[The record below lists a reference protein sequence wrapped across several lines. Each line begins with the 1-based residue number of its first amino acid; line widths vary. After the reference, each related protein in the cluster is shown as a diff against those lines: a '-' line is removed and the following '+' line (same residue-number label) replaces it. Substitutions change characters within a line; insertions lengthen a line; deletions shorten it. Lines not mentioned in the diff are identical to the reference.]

1 MDLDLIH
8 IGVPTEDT
16 ASDGPTVVA
25 LTAAGLNQR
34 LKLRLARMLTQSAL
48 ATDGFVL
55 ILAAVAADAAVA
67 AVAAVTSVE
76 DAGLKA
82 NEGYPTEP

>member
-8 IGVPTEDT
+8 LGAPGED
-16 ASDGPTVVA
+16 SNGPTVVV

-34 LKLRLARMLTQSAL
+34 LRLRLAQMLTQSAL
-48 ATDGFVL
+48 ATDGFVH
-55 ILAAVAADAAVA
+55 ILAAVA
-67 AVAAVTSVE
+67 AVAAVE

-82 NEGYPTEP
+82 NEGYPTAP

>member
-8 IGVPTEDT
+8 LGVPTEDS

-25 LTAAGLNQR
+25 LAAAGLNQR
-34 LKLRLARMLTQSAL
+34 LRLRLAQMLTQSAL
-48 ATDGFVL
+48 ATDGSVH
-55 ILAAVAADAAVA
+55 IMAAVA

-82 NEGYPTEP
+82 NEGYPTAP